1 VQLTAPF
8 VFAAAR
14 DQQGGRYFYFRSRPT
29 KTRDLL
35 RVWCLQCSCSHCD
48 AADETPRDTAVNM
61 TAGCGMQR
69 MLPAAEARAELIV

>member
-14 DQQGGRYFYFRSRPT
+14 DRTEDAIST
-29 KTRDLL
+29 SARD
-35 RVWCLQCSCSHCD
+35 RRRHVTWCKF
-48 AADETPRDTAVNM
+48 AACNAVAATVVPRDTAVNM

-69 MLPAAEARAELIV
+69 MLPAAEASAELNA